1 MSQLVKNSLYLLF
14 VLLFSFSAFSQSKK
28 ELEKKKQKIQ
38 KDIEMTNELLNTTQK
53 NKKTSLNQLATLE
66 KKITLRQDLITTIN
80 QEVAAI
86 EREVEENSIVI
97 QRLSSEIDKLKKE
110 YAQMIVFA
118 HKNQSSYSRLMFLFS
133 AKDFNQA
140 YQRAKYFQQYA
151 QYRQH
156 QALLITKSQ
165 KNLTEKINVLIAKK
179 QQKQAL
185 LGNKQQEKE
194 LMESEKVEKEE
205 MVAQLGKKE
214 QELRADLKK
223 KQQDNE
229 KLNKAIQKIIADEIE
244 KSRREAEKAEAKR
257 LAAANKAAKET
268 PSKTK
273 TTPAETKTTSKTP
286 VKETTSDKL
295 NLTPEAKLVSNNFE
309 TNKAKLPWPV
319 ADGVITSYFGEH
331 DHPVLKGVKIKNNG
345 IDIATRNGAQVRS
358 VFDGEVTGVINI
370 PGAGKAIIV
379 RHGEYL
385 TVYSNLADA
394 YVQKG
399 DKISTKQNIGLAQ
412 AEDDS
417 NKAEMHFEIWQG
429 STLLNPIG
437 WIYRNN

>member
-1 MSQLVKNSLYLLF
+1 MCQLVKNNLF
-14 VLLFSFSAFSQSKK
+14 VFFILLFSFSAFSQSKK
-28 ELEKKKQKIQ
+28 ELEKRKQKIQ
-38 KDIEMTNELLNTTQK
+38 KDIEMTNEMLSTTQK
-53 NKKTSLNQLATLE
+53 DKKASLNQLATLN
-66 KKITLRQDLITTIN
+66 KKITLRQELIITIN

-86 EREVEENSIVI
+86 EKEIDENAIVI

-110 YAQMIVFA
+110 YAQMIVYA
-118 HKNQSSYSRLMFLFS
+118 QKNQSSYSRLMYLFS

-140 YQRAKYFQQYA
+140 YQRAKYIQQYA

-165 KNLTEKINVLIAKK
+165 KNLTEKINALIAKK

-194 LMESEKVEKEE
+194 LMEGEKVEKEE
-205 MVAQLGKKE
+205 MVVQLGKKE
-214 QELRADLKK
+214 QDLRADLKK
-223 KQQDNE
+223 KQLDNE

-244 KSRREAEKAEAKR
+244 KSRREAERAEAKR
-257 LAAANKAAKET
+257 LAEAKRIAKESKIKT
-268 PSKTK
+268 PNATV
-273 TTPAETKTTSKTP
+273 KTP
-286 VKETTSDKL
+286 VKTDTKESTSEKL

-309 TNKAKLPWPV
+309 SNKAKLPWPV
-319 ADGVITSYFGEH
+319 SDGIIVSYFGEH

-345 IDIATRNGAQVRS
+345 IDISTRIGTQVRS
-358 VFDGEVTGVINI
+358 VFEGEVTGVINI

-385 TVYSNLADA
+385 TVYSNLSDT

-399 DKISTKQNIGLAQ
+399 DKITTKQNIGVAN
-412 AEDDS
+412 ADDES

-437 WIYRNN
+437 WIFRNN